1 MENLPCQARISKRT
15 LRTCMSF
22 LGLTVINTLTHG
34 VSITQK
40 TAYFNGKSLLMR
52 VVRIPY
58 TYQLLQG
65 SDVVHCGTGKYSHK
79 TRSYR
84 IIRNLPLVVLIELFH
99 KDLSSKN
106 KDLPFLT
113 LPLTLGTSVS
123 ILGAENSTPKYWK
136 TLQEKPPHLPK
147 LTHPHPLPYTGSQL
161 LCLTPTAS

>member
-1 MENLPCQARISKRT
+1 
-15 LRTCMSF
+15 MSF
-22 LGLTVINTLTHG
+22 LGLTVVNTLTHG
-34 VSITQK
+34 LSITQK
-40 TAYFNGKSLLMR
+40 TRELIQKSLLMR
-52 VVRIPY
+52 VACIPY

-65 SDVVHCGTGKYSHK
+65 KGVVHCGTGKYSHK

-123 ILGAENSTPKYWK
+123 ILGEENSTPKYWK

-147 LTHPHPLPYTGSQL
+147 QTHPHPLPYTGSRS